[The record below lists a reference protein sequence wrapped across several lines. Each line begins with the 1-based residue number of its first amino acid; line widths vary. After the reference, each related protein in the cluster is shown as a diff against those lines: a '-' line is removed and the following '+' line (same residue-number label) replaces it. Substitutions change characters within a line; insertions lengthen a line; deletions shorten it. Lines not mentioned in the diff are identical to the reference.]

1 MFFQIHDNKPE
12 VWCRAIRWEHHENFE
27 GGRFHDLMKTAK
39 MKHPESL
46 SVFLTIFQVELE
58 AIRKQNVNEA
68 IDYLE
73 DGYRKGKLKFP
84 QIEFYFG
91 VLQIVDKLSYAR
103 SMQQL
108 ILTDARAEYLHNEL
122 LWHTLAQREL
132 HGMTVNDNSKF
143 FADEHHQEDDDSKSS
158 YSKSQSSDH
167 SVSLRPMRT
176 RIKAC
181 VETYKEGID
190 HVSFARH
197 K

>member
-1 MFFQIHDNKPE
+1 
-12 VWCRAIRWEHHENFE
+12 
-27 GGRFHDLMKTAK
+27 MKSAK
-39 MKHPESL
+39 LKHPDSL

-58 AIRKQNVNEA
+58 EKRKRNVNEA
-68 IDYLE
+68 IEYLDE
-73 DGYRKGKLKFP
+73 CYRKGKVKFP

-91 VLQIVDKLSYAR
+91 MLQIVDKLSYAR
-103 SMQQL
+103 SMQQI
-108 ILTDARAEYLHNEL
+108 ILVDVRMEYLHNEL

-132 HGMTVNDNSKF
+132 HGMTVNDNFKS

-158 YSKSQSSDH
+158 FSKSQSSDH

-190 HVSFARH
+190 HVSFPIIISKVLINLLAMVQQ
-197 K
+197 